1 VARAILR
8 RFLGRPPVLLRNS
21 LPARALIGLFAFLT
35 LACAAHADRRTVCT
49 ITVNSDD
56 EREVLRRTLPPADYD
71 FVELVERGRSDWL
84 RGACEKRVRCD
95 VLLISGHFD
104 GGTEFYTDRP
114 DQREYL
120 PVEEMERVA
129 CSESC
134 PGLFSQLKEVY
145 LMGCNTLSAEPMRTV
160 PGEVGRS
167 LVSAGATI
175 ADAQRVVDVLGER
188 YGESNRDRMRQ
199 IFKDVPVIYG
209 FPGKA
214 PLGRY
219 AGPILERHLRTGGE
233 FGEGRPNPKLLAA
246 FAAGGMVAVP
256 GMTDSDPRAGFRA
269 DNCRFLDERVAPERK
284 AAHLHDVLD
293 RGAGEVR
300 MFLDHLERYA
310 SRLPRDGTSPAMAQ
324 IAADRGARDRFL
336 AIARDA
342 DDPAAGV
349 RMARLATNFK
359 WLDDAQERTLVVEIL
374 AHRYRSPSLGA
385 ADVDLACTLNR
396 EGVLDGAFGGFPD
409 NVTRTAARDAVLAC
423 LGSREGRDR
432 VLRALASGDETSATM
447 AHAYLAHRP
456 MADTAE
462 LRLVT
467 AGVARMSGRADA
479 QVKALH
485 ALARHELADRE
496 SLDALAESF
505 RLAKSLEVQ
514 RAIAGVLVRADY
526 HAIAPADLA
535 QALRKQRMKSPD
547 GRDLIDVLIRRLDSA
562 ATRN

>member
-1 VARAILR
+1 VLR
-8 RFLGRPPVLLRNS
+8 S
-21 LPARALIGLFAFLT
+21 LPARVIAGLALLAFAGF
-35 LACAAHADRRTVCT
+35 AHADRRTVCT

-71 FVELVERGRSDWL
+71 FVELVERGRPDWL

-104 GGTEFYTDRP
+104 GGTEFYTDRL

-145 LMGCNTLSAEPMRTV
+145 LMGCNTLNPQPMRTV
-160 PGEVGRS
+160 PGEVARS
-167 LVSAGATI
+167 LVGAGASP
-175 ADAQRVVDVLGER
+175 ADAQRTADALGER

-209 FPGKA
+209 FPAKA

-219 AGPILERHLRTGGE
+219 AGPTLERYLRAGGE
-233 FGEGRPNPKLLAA
+233 FAEGRASGKLLSA
-246 FAAGGMVAVP
+246 FSASGMVATS
-256 GMTDSDPRAGFRA
+256 GMSDGDPRAAFRV
-269 DNCRFLDERVAPERK
+269 DTCRFLDERVSPERK
-284 AAHLHDVLD
+284 NAHLREVLN
-293 RGAGEVR
+293 RSGGEVR

-310 SRLPRDGTSPAMAQ
+310 SRLPAEVPPSTEIAQ
-324 IAADRGARDRFL
+324 DAAARTRFL
-336 AIARDA
+336 AVARDA

-349 RMARLATNFK
+349 RMARLASRLG
-359 WLDDAQERTLVVEIL
+359 WLDAAQERTLVVEIL
-374 AHRYRSPSLGA
+374 ASRYRSAALGA

-396 EGVLDGAFGGFPD
+396 ESVLDGAFGGFPD
-409 NVTRTAARDAVLAC
+409 NVSRNAVRDAVLAC
-423 LGSREGRDR
+423 LGSGEARDR
-432 VLRALASGDETSATM
+432 VLRALASGDEAAATA

-456 MADTAE
+456 MADASE
-462 LRLVT
+462 LRVVT

-485 ALARHELADRE
+485 ALARHEVADRE

-505 RLAKSLEVQ
+505 RVARSLEVQ

-526 HAIAPADLA
+526 NAIAPADLA
-535 QALRKQRMKSPD
+535 QLLRKQRMKSPD
-547 GRDLIDVLIRRLDSA
+547 GRDLIDVVIRRLDTA

>member
-1 VARAILR
+1 V
-8 RFLGRPPVLLRNS
+8 LRNL
-21 LPARALIGLFAFLT
+21 LPARAIIGLLV
-35 LACAAHADRRTVCT
+35 LALAGVAHADRRTVCT

-71 FVELVERGRSDWL
+71 FVELVERGRPDWL

-114 DQREYL
+114 DVREYL

-145 LMGCNTLSAEPMRTV
+145 LMGCNTLSPQPMRTA
-160 PGEVGRS
+160 PGEVVRS
-167 LVSAGATI
+167 LVGAGAAF
-175 ADAQRVVDVLGER
+175 ADAQRTADALTEH

-209 FPGKA
+209 FPSKA

-219 AGPILERHLRTGGE
+219 AGPILERYLRAGGE
-233 FGEGRPNPKLLAA
+233 FGEGRASPKLLAA
-246 FAAGGMVAVP
+246 FAAGNMTATS
-256 GMTDSDPRAGFRA
+256 GMTDNDPRAGFRA
-269 DNCRFLDERVAPERK
+269 DTCRFLDDRVVPERK
-284 AAHLHDVLD
+284 AVHLHQVLN
-293 RGAGEVR
+293 RSGAEVR
-300 MFLDHLERYA
+300 MFLDHIERYA
-310 SRLPRDGTSPAMAQ
+310 SRLPANPSSPAMAR
-324 IAADRGARDRFL
+324 IAHDTAAKARFI

-349 RMARLATNFK
+349 RMARLATTLG
-359 WLDDAQERTLVVEIL
+359 WLDAAQERTLVVEIL
-374 AHRYRSPSLGA
+374 AHRFRSAALGA
-385 ADVDLACTLNR
+385 GDVDLACTLNR
-396 EGVLDGAFGGFPD
+396 EGALDGAFGGFPD
-409 NVTRTAARDAVLAC
+409 NVARNPARDAVLAC

-432 VLRALASGDETSATM
+432 VLRALASGDEAGATV
-447 AHAYLAHRP
+447 AHAYLSHRP
-456 MADTAE
+456 MADRAE
-462 LRLVT
+462 LRVVT
-467 AGVARMSGRADA
+467 SDVARMSGRADA

-505 RLAKSLEVQ
+505 RVAKSLEVQ

-526 HAIAPADLA
+526 NAIAPADLA
-535 QALRKQRMKSPD
+535 RALRKQRMKSPD
-547 GRDLIDVLIRRLDSA
+547 GRDLIDVLIRRLDTA
-562 ATRN
+562 ATRD

>member
-1 VARAILR
+1 VSRACLLAR
-8 RFLGRPPVLLRNS
+8 VLAGS
-21 LPARALIGLFAFLT
+21 IAFLA
-35 LACAAHADRRTVCT
+35 LACVAHAERRTVCT

-71 FVELVERGRSDWL
+71 FVELVERGRPDWL
-84 RGACEKRVRCD
+84 HGACEKRVRCD

-145 LMGCNTLSAEPMRTV
+145 LMGCNTLNPQPMRTV
-160 PGEVGRS
+160 PGEVTRS
-167 LVSAGATI
+167 LASAGATA
-175 ADAQRVVDVLGER
+175 ADAQRTADMLGER

-199 IFKDVPVIYG
+199 IFKEVPVIYG

-219 AGPILERHLRTGGE
+219 AGPILERYLRGGGE
-233 FGEGRPNPKLLAA
+233 FAEGRASPKLLAA
-246 FAAGGMVAVP
+246 FAAGGMVATA
-256 GMTDSDPRAGFRA
+256 GMTDGDPRAGFRA
-269 DNCRFLDERVAPERK
+269 DTCRFLDDRVTPERK
-284 AAHLHDVLD
+284 AAHLHGVLD
-293 RGAGEVR
+293 RSPAEVR

-310 SRLPRDGTSPAMAQ
+310 AKMPPVASSPSMSAIARDTP
-324 IAADRGARDRFL
+324 ARDRFL
-336 AIARDA
+336 AVARDA

-349 RMARLATNFK
+349 RMARLATRLG
-359 WLDDAQERTLVVEIL
+359 WLDPAQERTLVVEML
-374 AHRYRSPSLGA
+374 ARRYRSAGLGPD
-385 ADVDLACTLNR
+385 DVDLACTLNR
-396 EGVLDGAFGGFPD
+396 DGDLEGAFGGFPD
-409 NVTRTAARDAVLAC
+409 NVPRNAARDAVLAC
-423 LGSREGRDR
+423 LGSREARDR
-432 VLRALASGDETSATM
+432 VLRALASGDEAGATA
-447 AHAYLAHRP
+447 AHIYLSYRP
-456 MADTAE
+456 MADAAE
-462 LRLVT
+462 LRVVT

-505 RLAKSLEVQ
+505 RVARSLEVQ
-514 RAIAGVLVRADY
+514 RAIAGVLVRADF

-535 QALRKQRMKSPD
+535 QALRRQRMKSPD
-547 GRDLIDVLIRRLDSA
+547 GRDLIDVLIRRLDAA
-562 ATRN
+562 ATHN

>member
-1 VARAILR
+1 MPLSHLPGRA
-8 RFLGRPPVLLRNS
+8 FAG
-21 LPARALIGLFAFLT
+21 ALIAFLACIV
-35 LACAAHADRRTVCT
+35 LAAPAHADRRTVCT

-104 GGTEFYTDRP
+104 GGTEFYTDRL
-114 DQREYL
+114 DDRESL

-134 PGLFSQLKEVY
+134 PGLFTQLKEVY
-145 LMGCNTLSAEPMRTV
+145 LMGCNTLSPQPMRTA
-160 PGEVGRS
+160 PGEVLRS
-167 LVSAGATI
+167 LATFASVAG
-175 ADAQRVVDVLGER
+175 DAQRAADALTER

-219 AGPILERHLRTGGE
+219 AGPILERYLRSGGE
-233 FGEGRPNPKLLAA
+233 FGEGRASARLLSA
-246 FAAGGMVAVP
+246 FAAGGMTATS
-256 GMTDSDPRAGFRA
+256 GMTDADPRAGFRA
-269 DNCRFLDERVAPERK
+269 DACRFVDDRVAPERK
-284 AAHLHDVLD
+284 AAHLHDVLR
-293 RGAGEVR
+293 RGAAEVR
-300 MFLDHLERYA
+300 MFFDHIERHA
-310 SRLPRDGTSPAMAQ
+310 SRMPAADESAEMAQ
-324 IAADRGARDRFL
+324 IAGDAVAKSRFV

-349 RMARLATNFK
+349 RMARLAARLG
-359 WLDDAQERTLVVEIL
+359 WLDAAQERALVVDIL
-374 AHRYRSPSLGA
+374 ASRFRSPALGA

-396 EGVLDGAFGGFPD
+396 DGSLDGTFGTFPA
-409 NVTRTAARDAVLAC
+409 RGARSAAQDAVLAC
-423 LGSREGRDR
+423 LGSRDGRDR
-432 VLRALASGDETSATM
+432 VLRALASGDDAGATV
-447 AHAYLAHRP
+447 AHAYLSHRP
-456 MADTAE
+456 MADVSE

-467 AGVARMSGRADA
+467 ADVARMNGRGDA

-485 ALARHELADRE
+485 ALARHELADRA

-505 RLAKSLEVQ
+505 RAAKSLEVQ
-514 RAIAGVLVRADY
+514 RAIAGVLVRADF

-535 QALRKQRMKSPD
+535 SALRKQRMKSPD
-547 GRDLIDVLIRRLDSA
+547 GRDLIDVLIRRLDTA
-562 ATRN
+562 ASRD

>member
-1 VARAILR
+1 MLRQFLPARAILGLI
-8 RFLGRPPVLLRNS
+8 FL
-21 LPARALIGLFAFLT
+21 AFA
-35 LACAAHADRRTVCT
+35 AAAFAERRTVCT

-71 FVELVERGRSDWL
+71 FVELIERGRADWL

-104 GGTEFYTDRP
+104 GGTEFYTDRL
-114 DQREYL
+114 DDREYL

-145 LMGCNTLSAEPMRTV
+145 LMGCNTLNPHPMRTV
-160 PGEVGRS
+160 PGEIVRS
-167 LVSAGATI
+167 LVGAGASP
-175 ADAQRVVDVLGER
+175 ADAQRNADALGER

-209 FPGKA
+209 FSGKA

-219 AGPILERHLRTGGE
+219 AGPILERHLRAGGE
-233 FGEGRPNPKLLAA
+233 FGEGRASARMLAA
-246 FAAGGMVAVP
+246 FAAASMTATAGMAT
-256 GMTDSDPRAGFRA
+256 GDPRSGFRA
-269 DNCRFLDERVAPERK
+269 DTCRFLDERIAPERK
-284 AAHLHDVLD
+284 AAHLHAVLN
-293 RGAGEVR
+293 RSAAEVR

-310 SRLPRDGTSPAMAQ
+310 SRLPATASSPAMSQ
-324 IAADRGARDRFL
+324 IAQDRAAKERFL

-342 DDPAAGV
+342 DDSAAGV
-349 RMARLATNFK
+349 RMARLASRLG
-359 WLDDAQERTLVVEIL
+359 WLDAAQERTLVVEIL
-374 AHRYRSPSLGA
+374 AHRFRSPTLGA

-396 EGVLDGAFGGFPD
+396 AGALDGAFGGFPE
-409 NVTRTAARDAVLAC
+409 NVTRNAARDAVLAC
-423 LGSREGRDR
+423 LGGRESRDR
-432 VLRALASGDETSATM
+432 VLRALASGDEASATV
-447 AHAYLAHRP
+447 AHAYLSHRP
-456 MADTAE
+456 MADAAE
-462 LRLVT
+462 LRVVT
-467 AGVARMSGRADA
+467 ADVARMSGRADA

-505 RLAKSLEVQ
+505 RMTKSLDVQ

-526 HAIAPADLA
+526 QAIAPADLA
-535 QALRKQRMKSPD
+535 RSLRQQRMKSPD
-547 GRDLIDVLIRRLDSA
+547 GRDLIDVLIRRLDTA

>member
-1 VARAILR
+1 
-8 RFLGRPPVLLRNS
+8 
-21 LPARALIGLFAFLT
+21 
-35 LACAAHADRRTVCT
+35 VCT

-71 FVELVERGRSDWL
+71 FVELVERGRADWL
-84 RGACEKRVRCD
+84 RGACERRVRCD

-145 LMGCNTLSAEPMRTV
+145 LMGCNTLNPQPMRTV
-160 PGEVGRS
+160 PGEVMRS
-167 LVSAGATI
+167 LASAGASPS
-175 ADAQRVVDVLGER
+175 DAQRTADALGEL

-219 AGPILERHLRTGGE
+219 AGPILERYLRAGGE
-233 FGEGRPNPKLLAA
+233 FGEGRVSAKLLAA
-246 FAAGGMVAVP
+246 FAAGGMTATP
-256 GMTDSDPRAGFRA
+256 GMSDGDPRAAFRT
-269 DNCRFLDERVAPERK
+269 DTCRFLDDRVPVERK
-284 AAHLHDVLD
+284 AAHLKAVLD
-293 RGAGEVR
+293 RSAAEVR
-300 MFLDHLERYA
+300 MFLDHIERYA
-310 SRLPRDGTSPAMAQ
+310 ARLPAPASSPSMAG
-324 IAADRGARDRFL
+324 IAANADARTRFL
-336 AIARDA
+336 AVARDA

-349 RMARLATNFK
+349 RMARLAARLG
-359 WLDDAQERTLVVEIL
+359 WLDDAQERALVVEIL
-374 AHRYRSPSLGA
+374 AQRFRSPGLA
-385 ADVDLACTLNR
+385 ANDVDLACTLNQD
-396 EGVLDGAFGGFPD
+396 GVLDGAYGGFPQGLP
-409 NVTRTAARDAVLAC
+409 RTAARDAVLAC
-423 LGSREGRDR
+423 LGSREARDR
-432 VLRALASGDETSATM
+432 VLRALASGDEASAIV
-447 AHAYLAHRP
+447 AHAYLSQRP
-456 MADTAE
+456 MADAAE
-462 LRLVT
+462 LKVVT
-467 AGVARMSGRADA
+467 ADVARMSGRSDA

-505 RLAKSLEVQ
+505 RASKSLDVQ
-514 RAIAGVLVRADY
+514 RAIAGVLVRADL

-535 QALRKQRMKSPD
+535 QVVRKQRMKSPD
-547 GRDLIDVLIRRLDSA
+547 GRDVIDVLIRRLDT
-562 ATRN
+562 ATRRD

>member
-1 VARAILR
+1 VFRK
-8 RFLGRPPVLLRNS
+8 S
-21 LPARALIGLFAFLT
+21 LPARALVGLILLAFACV
-35 LACAAHADRRTVCT
+35 AYAERRTVCT

-71 FVELVERGRSDWL
+71 FVELVERGRADWL

-104 GGTEFYTDRP
+104 GGTEFYTDRL
-114 DQREYL
+114 DDREYL

-145 LMGCNTLSAEPMRTV
+145 LMGCNTLNPQPMRTA
-160 PGEVGRS
+160 PGEVVRS
-167 LVSAGATI
+167 LVSAGASP
-175 ADAQRVVDVLGER
+175 ADAQRTADALTDR

-219 AGPILERHLRTGGE
+219 AGPILERYLRIGGE
-233 FGEGRPNPKLLAA
+233 FGEGRANARLLAA
-246 FAAGGMVAVP
+246 FAAGNMTATS
-256 GMTDSDPRAGFRA
+256 GMTDNDARANFRA
-269 DNCRFLDERVAPERK
+269 DTCRFLDERIAPERK
-284 AAHLHDVLD
+284 AAHLHAVLN
-293 RGAGEVR
+293 RSGAEVR

-310 SRLPRDGTSPAMAQ
+310 SRMPATASSPAMSAIAQ
-324 IAADRGARDRFL
+324 DSAAKARVL

-349 RMARLATNFK
+349 RMARLATRLG
-359 WLDDAQERTLVVEIL
+359 WLDGAQERTVVVEIL
-374 AHRYRSPSLGA
+374 AHRYRSPALGA

-396 EGVLDGAFGGFPD
+396 DGVLDGAFGGFPD
-409 NVTRTAARDAVLAC
+409 NVARNPARDAVLAC
-423 LGSREGRDR
+423 LGSRESRDR
-432 VLRALASGDETSATM
+432 VLRALASGDEAGATV
-447 AHAYLAHRP
+447 AHAYLSHRP
-456 MADTAE
+456 MADKAE
-462 LRLVT
+462 LRVVT
-467 AGVARMSGRADA
+467 ADVARMTGRADA
-479 QVKALH
+479 QVRALQ

-505 RLAKSLEVQ
+505 RMAKSLEVQ

-535 QALRKQRMKSPD
+535 QAVRKQRMKSPD
-547 GRDLIDVLIRRLDSA
+547 GRDLIDVLIRRLDTA